1 MNRSSEARKFMHE
14 KTTEASFSLH
24 LPLAHCALLMSA
36 FASTAKSI
44 PRYIMS
50 ILLADLAS
58 YGALAPSVCLQD
70 NTRSYQVSSL

>member
-58 YGALAPSVCLQD
+58 YGAYPK
-70 NTRSYQVSSL
+70 SLKVGYRCNEYSIRR

>member
-1 MNRSSEARKFMHE
+1 MHE
-14 KTTEASFSLH
+14 KTTEASFSLL
-24 LPLAHCALLMSA
+24 LPLAHCAPLMSA

-50 ILLADLAS
+50 ILLADLACAS

-70 NTRSYQVSSL
+70 NARSYQVSNL